1 MPKYQSIIASAPKRA
16 TPERLRATKAAIAI
30 CAMLLSFVS
39 LAGHVRVF
47 SYSADHST
55 SNVLTFS
62 GVSSENF
69 ALPFYNNVFGLNVR
83 GVGAVGSTPR
93 LLVVP
98 SPSADS
104 LTNRNGNI
112 SFPISFSDA
121 NIGNTTVW
129 NGISHSPALSSLFS
143 FSVSVI
149 ASGYSGPGLDDLGG
163 NAINHYYNFNYKIVV
178 GNILSSTNNVYRALL
193 LNHLSQIQSSVVS
206 IDTGVSALVPSVDRI
221 ADINSSLSSDYRAV
235 NDSYLDPSYSNIAAR
250 AALYNGL
257 GGYGL
262 FLENYLP
269 NHPDQAPEIAKA
281 VLENSR
287 KNLGYVLNACRDP
300 DSPFYGA
307 KFEDIV
313 NDPEDFE
320 KAISAGGGGSV
331 LSQFVNDPQRATRAG
346 DNFNKGIND
355 RLDGITSALV
365 GTQGS
370 DAPSIMGVLGGGSGG
385 DGGLA
390 GDIKRL
396 STNDWASAVT
406 NQLAEN
412 TAGITNRL
420 AQNTRDIKDALAN
433 MFGPTTNDVKQIRE
447 DVHDNIEDIKNLN
460 DRTAEASE
468 SIDSRLRNGTIK
480 VEVDGINVGFVLEE
494 PVTIEQTQFNG
505 VSLPLAGISQRLED
519 WQSQW
524 LHWYNYD
531 DESEQWHD
539 YYQMVARIESSI
551 TNLVSTNDFQRY
563 YFDRFRQADN
573 FEDKD
578 EQSFKIDD
586 ACDLIFGNG
595 FDIGEYNK
603 LNWFSRVELLL
614 YKVSSVTNTLE
625 TTDIA
630 SITNEV
636 NTLNLN
642 VTNFVNTSVKVVGV
656 FKLIDGFAKSMRSAF
671 NGYSSPQTSGVVL
684 LEEGHWIGDEAL
696 VLRVPVE
703 VQNALRLVFE
713 CIWYLS
719 AFVIGWRILVFAWDK
734 IVSMIRWLWSLIDI

>member
-1 MPKYQSIIASAPKRA
+1 M
-16 TPERLRATKAAIAI
+16 
-30 CAMLLSFVS
+30 
-39 LAGHVRVF
+39 
-47 SYSADHST
+47 
-55 SNVLTFS
+55 
-62 GVSSENF
+62 
-69 ALPFYNNVFGLNVR
+69 
-83 GVGAVGSTPR
+83 
-93 LLVVP
+93 
-98 SPSADS
+98 
-104 LTNRNGNI
+104 
-112 SFPISFSDA
+112 
-121 NIGNTTVW
+121 
-129 NGISHSPALSSLFS
+129 
-143 FSVSVI
+143 
-149 ASGYSGPGLDDLGG
+149 
-163 NAINHYYNFNYKIVV
+163 
-178 GNILSSTNNVYRALL
+178 
-193 LNHLSQIQSSVVS
+193 
-206 IDTGVSALVPSVDRI
+206 
-221 ADINSSLSSDYRAV
+221 
-235 NDSYLDPSYSNIAAR
+235 
-250 AALYNGL
+250 
-257 GGYGL
+257 
-262 FLENYLP
+262 
-269 NHPDQAPEIAKA
+269 
-281 VLENSR
+281 
-287 KNLGYVLNACRDP
+287 
-300 DSPFYGA
+300 
-307 KFEDIV
+307 
-313 NDPEDFE
+313 
-320 KAISAGGGGSV
+320 
-331 LSQFVNDPQRATRAG
+331 
-346 DNFNKGIND
+346 
-355 RLDGITSALV
+355 DGITSALV

-460 DRTAEASE
+460 NRTAEASE
-468 SIDSRLRNGTIK
+468 SIDSQLRNGTIK

-531 DESEQWHD
+531 DDSEQWHN
-539 YYQMVARIESSI
+539 YYQMMARIESSI

-563 YFDRFRQADN
+563 YFDRFKQADN

-578 EQSFKIDD
+578 EQSFQIDD

-684 LEEGHWIGDEAL
+684 LEAGHWIGDEAL